1 MKIQELQQP
10 SLKQQADILLD
21 RLREQAHT
29 EAGRLM
35 DQYVLDLKV
44 NPNTP
49 HPSQI
54 IDQELDKLFHAIK

>member
-10 SLKQQADILLD
+10 SLKRQADILLD
-21 RLREQAHT
+21 RLREQART
-29 EAGRLM
+29 EAEQM
-35 DQYVLDLKV
+35 MNQYMKDVAV

-54 IDQELDKLFHAIK
+54 IDQELDNLFHAIK